1 MGGKPI
7 YPILEQHHE
16 EIINSYQ
23 NGASIDELS
32 SRFGCSN
39 TPIRRF
45 LMNNGVKLR
54 PPVRPLV
61 LARNED
67 RVFAMYAEGAN
78 TQEIADRFGVDRN
91 TVSLFLEKHGI
102 RRSAPLSP
110 RTFFIESDIDRGI
123 FAGLLLGEG
132 SIVIRG
138 KGASVRI
145 VNQDA
150 TIIGWLAKFGG
161 RIYWSKPRKRCPNP
175 CGVWDL
181 SGAVDVYHCLTS
193 IEPLLVGKKKS
204 LARVALKVLKN
215 NYGLGAIP

>member
-1 MGGKPI
+1 MGGKPV
-7 YPILEQHHE
+7 YPILEQHRE

-61 LARNED
+61 LARNKD
-67 RVFAMYAEGAN
+67 QVLAMYAEGAN
-78 TQEIADRFGVDRN
+78 TREIADRFGVDRN
-91 TVSLFLEKHGI
+91 TVSLFLHKHNA
-102 RRSAPLSP
+102 RRNTPLSP
-110 RTFFIESDIDRGI
+110 RTFFIDKDTDRGVL
-123 FAGLLLGEG
+123 AGLLLGEG
-132 SIVIRG
+132 SIIIRG
-138 KGASVRI
+138 KGVSIRI

-150 TIIGWLAKFGG
+150 AILGWLAQFGG
-161 RIYWSKPRKRCPNP
+161 KLYWSKPRKRCPNP
-175 CGVWDL
+175 TGIWDL

-193 IEPLLVGKKKS
+193 LEPLLVGKKKS
-204 LARVALKVLKN
+204 LARAALKVLKN
-215 NYGLGAIP
+215 NYGLGATP